1 MLNNIRNFS
10 KTWPAKILLIVIII
24 PFVFWGMGGVFN
36 RGNTNNIVKIN
47 NYTISTQD
55 FINHL
60 NSSNID
66 TNVIKKNIDDNILEE
81 LLGNLISKTLIDME
95 IEELNIFISES
106 SLAERIKKNKN
117 FLDDSGKFS
126 RTKYEKFLL
135 SQNLTA
141 PFFEINLK
149 NNELKKELFSY
160 VGGGIKTPFFLTNN
174 TYKQQTGKL
183 EIDFI
188 NLNNVYKKNQD
199 FSESEIKSFIN
210 ENKDKLKDEYIDF
223 TYIKITPKDLTGS
236 DQFNELFFK
245 KIDELENKIS
255 NGIDFNDLLT
265 ELKITPILK
274 KNYITK
280 TNGDKIEEKIY
291 AKRNENKIFLIDE
304 NEFYVLYQINKINK
318 ILPNLDNKTFKNKV
332 TRILYE
338 KNKFE
343 YNQKLLNEIN
353 DKKFNQTTFDKL
365 ANGKIENI
373 ILKSIN
379 DNNKFSAASIKLL
392 YAQPINSFTL
402 IFDEKTDVFVAKIQK
417 LYTNDI
423 SKGSKEFLNYR
434 EQANIIIRD
443 SMYSSYDNIL
453 DEKYNVTINQKT
465 LERVKNYFR

>member
-1 MLNNIRNFS
+1 MLKNIRNFS
-10 KTWPAKILLIVIII
+10 KSWPAKILLVVIII

-36 RGNTNNIVKIN
+36 KGNTNNIVKIN

-55 FINHL
+55 FIDHL
-60 NSSNID
+60 NRSNID
-66 TNVIKKNIDDNILEE
+66 RNVIKENIDDNILEE
-81 LLGNLISKTLIDME
+81 LLGNLISKTLVDME
-95 IEELNIFISES
+95 IEELNIIISEN
-106 SLAERIKKNKN
+106 SLADKIKKNEN

-135 SQNLTA
+135 SGNLTA

-188 NLNNVYKKNQD
+188 NLNSIYKKDQD

-223 TYIKITPKDLTGS
+223 TYVKITPKDLTGS

-245 KIDELENKIS
+245 KIDEIENKIS
-255 NGIDFNDLLT
+255 NGIDFNDLLSD
-265 ELKITPILK
+265 LKIIPIIK
-274 KNYITK
+274 KKYITK
-280 TNGDKIEEKIY
+280 TNGNKIEEKIY
-291 AKRNENKIFLIDE
+291 AKRNENKILLIDE
-304 NEFYVLYQINKINK
+304 NEFYVLYQINEINK
-318 ILPNLDNKTFKNKV
+318 ILPSLNNETFKNKV
-332 TRILYE
+332 TSILYA

-343 YNQKLLNEIN
+343 YNQKLLDEIN
-353 DKKFNQTTFDKL
+353 DKKFNQTSFNKL
-365 ANGKIENI
+365 AKGKIENI
-373 ILKSIN
+373 ILDSIN
-379 DNNKFSAASIKLL
+379 DNNRFSGSSVKLL
-392 YAQPINSFTL
+392 YSRPINSFAL
-402 IFDEKTDVFVAKIQK
+402 IFDEKTDVFVAKIK
-417 LYTNDI
+417 KFYTTDI
-423 SKGSKEFLNYR
+423 TRDSKEFLNYR

>member
-1 MLNNIRNFS
+1 MLKNIRNFS
-10 KTWPAKILLIVIII
+10 KSWPAKILLVVIII

-36 RGNTNNIVKIN
+36 KGNTNNIVKIN

-55 FINHL
+55 FIDHL

-66 TNVIKKNIDDNILEE
+66 RNIINENIDDNILEE

-95 IEELNIFISES
+95 IEELNIFISEN
-106 SLAERIKKNKN
+106 SLADKIKKNEN

-135 SQNLTA
+135 SGNLTA

-160 VGGGIKTPFFLTNN
+160 VAGGIKTPFFLTNN
-174 TYKQQTGKL
+174 TFKQQTGKL

-188 NLNNVYKKNQD
+188 NLNSIYKKDQD

-223 TYIKITPKDLTGS
+223 TYVKITPKDLTGS

-245 KIDELENKIS
+245 KIDEIENKIS
-255 NGIDFNDLLT
+255 NGIDFDDLLSD
-265 ELKITPILK
+265 LKIIPIIK
-274 KNYITK
+274 KNYIAK
-280 TNGDKIEEKIY
+280 TNGNKIEEKIY
-291 AKRNENKIFLIDE
+291 AKRNENKILLIDE
-304 NEFYVLYQINKINK
+304 NEFYVLYQINQINK
-318 ILPNLDNKTFKNKV
+318 ILPSLNDETFKNKV
-332 TRILYE
+332 TSILYA
-338 KNKFE
+338 KSKFE
-343 YNQKLLNEIN
+343 YNQKLLDEIN
-353 DKKFNQTTFDKL
+353 DKKFNQTSFDKL
-365 ANGKIENI
+365 TNGKIENI
-373 ILKSIN
+373 ILDSIN
-379 DNNKFSAASIKLL
+379 DNNRFSGSSVKLL
-392 YAQPINSFTL
+392 YSRPINSFAL
-402 IFDEKTDVFVAKIQK
+402 IFDEKTDVFVAKIK
-417 LYTNDI
+417 KFYTTDI
-423 SKGSKEFLNYR
+423 TRDSKEFLNYR

>member
-1 MLNNIRNFS
+1 MLKNIRNFS
-10 KTWPAKILLIVIII
+10 KSWPAKILLVVIII

-36 RGNTNNIVKIN
+36 KGNTNNIVKIN

-55 FINHL
+55 FIDHL

-66 TNVIKKNIDDNILEE
+66 RNIINENIDDNILEE

-95 IEELNIFISES
+95 IEELNIFISEN
-106 SLAERIKKNKN
+106 SLADKIKKNEN

-135 SQNLTA
+135 SGNLTA

-188 NLNNVYKKNQD
+188 NLNSIYKKDQD

-223 TYIKITPKDLTGS
+223 TYVKITPKDLTGS

-245 KIDELENKIS
+245 KIDEIENKIS
-255 NGIDFNDLLT
+255 NGIDFDDLLSD
-265 ELKITPILK
+265 LKIIPIIK
-274 KNYITK
+274 KNYIAK
-280 TNGDKIEEKIY
+280 TNGNKIEEKIY
-291 AKRNENKIFLIDE
+291 AKRNENKILLIDE
-304 NEFYVLYQINKINK
+304 NEFYVLYQINQINK
-318 ILPNLDNKTFKNKV
+318 ILPSLNDETFKNKV
-332 TRILYE
+332 TSILYA
-338 KNKFE
+338 KSKFE
-343 YNQKLLNEIN
+343 YNQKLLDEIN
-353 DKKFNQTTFDKL
+353 DKKFNQTSFDKL
-365 ANGKIENI
+365 TNGKIENI
-373 ILKSIN
+373 ILDSIN
-379 DNNKFSAASIKLL
+379 DNNRFSGSSVKLL
-392 YAQPINSFTL
+392 YSRPINSFAL
-402 IFDEKTDVFVAKIQK
+402 IFDEKSDVFVPKIKK
-417 LYTNDI
+417 LYTTDI
-423 SKGSKEFLNYR
+423 SKDSKEFLNYR

-443 SMYSSYDNIL
+443 SMYSSYDYIL

>member
-1 MLNNIRNFS
+1 MLNKLRNFA
-10 KTWPAKILLIVIII
+10 KTKLAGVVIGIIII

-55 FINHL
+55 FIDHL
-60 NSSNID
+60 NMSKID
-66 TNVIKKNIDDNILEE
+66 TNVIKENIDENILEE
-81 LLGNLISKTLIDME
+81 ILGNLISRKLIVME
-95 IEELNIFISES
+95 IEELNIFISEN
-106 SLAERIKKNKN
+106 SLAEKIKKNKN
-117 FLDDSGKFS
+117 FFDDSGKFS
-126 RTKYEKFLL
+126 RIKYEKFLL

-160 VGGGIKTPFFLTNN
+160 VGGGVKTPFFLTNN
-174 TYKQQTGKL
+174 AYKQQTGKL

-188 NLNNVYKKNQD
+188 NLNNVYKKKQD
-199 FSESEIKSFIN
+199 FSENEINSFIN
-210 ENKDKLKDEYIDF
+210 ENGDKLKDEYIDF
-223 TYIKITPKDLTGS
+223 AYIKITPKDLTGS

-255 NGIDFNDLLT
+255 NGVDFDDLLAD
-265 ELKITPILK
+265 LKITPTVK
-274 KNYITK
+274 KNYITQIS
-280 TNGDKIEEKIY
+280 GDKIEEKIY
-291 AKRNENKIFLIDE
+291 AKRNENKILLMDE
-304 NEFYVLYQINKINK
+304 NEFYVFYKIDKINK
-318 ILPNLDNKTFKNKV
+318 ILPSLNNDAFKNKV

-343 YNQKLLNEIN
+343 YNQKLLDEIN
-353 DKKFNQTTFDKL
+353 DKKFNQNTFDKL
-365 ANGKIENI
+365 AIGKIENI
-373 ILKSIN
+373 ILDSIN
-379 DNNKFSAASIKLL
+379 DNNKFSAPSVKLL
-392 YAQPINSFTL
+392 YTRPINSFTL
-402 IFDEKTDVFVAKIQK
+402 IFDEKTNVFVARIKK

-423 SKGSKEFLNYR
+423 SKDSKEFLNYR

-443 SMYSSYDNIL
+443 SIYSSYDNIL

>member
-55 FINHL
+55 FIDHL

-81 LLGNLISKTLIDME
+81 LLGNLISKTLIGME

-126 RTKYEKFLL
+126 RIKYEKFLL

-255 NGIDFNDLLT
+255 NGIDFNDLLA

-274 KNYITK
+274 KNYITN

-318 ILPNLDNKTFKNKV
+318 ILPTLDK
-332 TRILYE
+332 
-338 KNKFE
+338 
-343 YNQKLLNEIN
+343 
-353 DKKFNQTTFDKL
+353 
-365 ANGKIENI
+365 
-373 ILKSIN
+373 
-379 DNNKFSAASIKLL
+379 
-392 YAQPINSFTL
+392 
-402 IFDEKTDVFVAKIQK
+402 
-417 LYTNDI
+417 
-423 SKGSKEFLNYR
+423 
-434 EQANIIIRD
+434 
-443 SMYSSYDNIL
+443 
-453 DEKYNVTINQKT
+453 
-465 LERVKNYFR
+465 

>member
-1 MLNNIRNFS
+1 MLKNIRNFS
-10 KTWPAKILLIVIII
+10 KSWPAKILLVVIII

-36 RGNTNNIVKIN
+36 KGNTNNIVKIN

-55 FINHL
+55 FIDHL

-66 TNVIKKNIDDNILEE
+66 RNIINENIDDNILEE

-95 IEELNIFISES
+95 IEELNIFISEN
-106 SLAERIKKNKN
+106 SLADKIKKNKN
-117 FLDDSGKFS
+117 FLDDNGKFS

-135 SQNLTA
+135 SGNLTA

-174 TYKQQTGKL
+174 TFKQQTGKL

-188 NLNNVYKKNQD
+188 NLNSIYKKDQD

-223 TYIKITPKDLTGS
+223 TYVKITPKDLTGS

-245 KIDELENKIS
+245 KIDEIENKIS
-255 NGIDFNDLLT
+255 NGIDFDDLLSD
-265 ELKITPILK
+265 LKIIPIIK
-274 KNYITK
+274 KNYIAK
-280 TNGDKIEEKIY
+280 TNGNKIEEKIY
-291 AKRNENKIFLIDE
+291 AKRNENKILLIDE
-304 NEFYVLYQINKINK
+304 NEFYVLYQINQINK
-318 ILPNLDNKTFKNKV
+318 ILPSLNDETFKNKV
-332 TRILYE
+332 TSILYA
-338 KNKFE
+338 KSKFE
-343 YNQKLLNEIN
+343 YNQKLLDEIN
-353 DKKFNQTTFDKL
+353 DKKFNQTSFDKL
-365 ANGKIENI
+365 TNGKIENI
-373 ILKSIN
+373 ILDSIN
-379 DNNKFSAASIKLL
+379 DNNRFSGSSVKLL
-392 YAQPINSFTL
+392 YSRPINSFAL
-402 IFDEKTDVFVAKIQK
+402 IFDEKTDVFVAKIK
-417 LYTNDI
+417 KFYTTDI
-423 SKGSKEFLNYR
+423 TRDSKEFLNYR

>member
-1 MLNNIRNFS
+1 MLKNIRNFS
-10 KTWPAKILLIVIII
+10 KSWPAKILLVVIII

-36 RGNTNNIVKIN
+36 KGNTNNIVKIN

-55 FINHL
+55 FIDHL

-66 TNVIKKNIDDNILEE
+66 RNIINENIDDNILEE

-95 IEELNIFISES
+95 IEELNIFISEN
-106 SLAERIKKNKN
+106 SLADKIKKNEN

-135 SQNLTA
+135 SGNLTA

-174 TYKQQTGKL
+174 TFKQQTGKL

-188 NLNNVYKKNQD
+188 NLNSIYKKDQD

-223 TYIKITPKDLTGS
+223 TYVKITPKDLTGS

-245 KIDELENKIS
+245 KIDEIENKIS
-255 NGIDFNDLLT
+255 NGIDFDDLLSD
-265 ELKITPILK
+265 LKIIPIIK
-274 KNYITK
+274 KNYIAK
-280 TNGDKIEEKIY
+280 TNGNKIEEKIY
-291 AKRNENKIFLIDE
+291 AKRNENKILLIDE
-304 NEFYVLYQINKINK
+304 NEFYVLYQINQINK
-318 ILPNLDNKTFKNKV
+318 ILPSLNDETFKNKV
-332 TRILYE
+332 TSILYA
-338 KNKFE
+338 KSKFE
-343 YNQKLLNEIN
+343 YNQKLLDEIN
-353 DKKFNQTTFDKL
+353 DKKFNQTSFDKL
-365 ANGKIENI
+365 TNGKIENI
-373 ILKSIN
+373 ILDSIN
-379 DNNKFSAASIKLL
+379 DNNRFSGSSVKLL
-392 YAQPINSFTL
+392 YSRPINSFAL
-402 IFDEKTDVFVAKIQK
+402 IFDEKTDVFVAKIK
-417 LYTNDI
+417 KFYTTDI
-423 SKGSKEFLNYR
+423 TRDSKEFLNYR

>member
-10 KTWPAKILLIVIII
+10 KTLAAKILLVVIII

-36 RGNTNNIVKIN
+36 KGNTNNIVKIN

-55 FINHL
+55 FIDHL

-66 TNVIKKNIDDNILEE
+66 RNIINENIDDNILEE

-95 IEELNIFISES
+95 IKELNIFISEN
-106 SLAERIKKNKN
+106 SLADKIKKNEN

-135 SQNLTA
+135 SGNLTA

-188 NLNNVYKKNQD
+188 NLNSIYKKDQD

-223 TYIKITPKDLTGS
+223 TYVKITPKDLTGS

-245 KIDELENKIS
+245 KIDEIENKIS
-255 NGIDFNDLLT
+255 NGIDFDDLLSD
-265 ELKITPILK
+265 LKIIPIIK
-274 KNYITK
+274 KNYIAK
-280 TNGDKIEEKIY
+280 TNGNKIEEKIY
-291 AKRNENKIFLIDE
+291 AKRNENKILLIDE
-304 NEFYVLYQINKINK
+304 NEFYVLYQINQINK
-318 ILPNLDNKTFKNKV
+318 ILPSLNDKTFKNKV
-332 TRILYE
+332 TSILYA

-343 YNQKLLNEIN
+343 YNQKLLDEIN
-353 DKKFNQTTFDKL
+353 DKKFNQTSFNKL
-365 ANGKIENI
+365 AKGKIENI
-373 ILKSIN
+373 ILDSIN
-379 DNNKFSAASIKLL
+379 DNNRFSAASIKLL
-392 YAQPINSFTL
+392 YTQPINSFTL
-402 IFDEKTDVFVAKIQK
+402 IFDEKADVFVAKTKK

-423 SKGSKEFLNYR
+423 SRGSKEFLNYR

>member
-1 MLNNIRNFS
+1 MLSNIRNFS
-10 KTWPAKILLIVIII
+10 KTLPAKILLVVIII
-24 PFVFWGMGGVFN
+24 PFVFWGMGGVFSG
-36 RGNTNNIVKIN
+36 GNTNNIVKIN

-55 FINHL
+55 FVNRL

-66 TNVIKKNIDDNILEE
+66 TNVIKENIDDNILEE
-81 LLGNLISKTLIDME
+81 LLGNFISKTLIDME

-188 NLNNVYKKNQD
+188 NLNNIYQENQD

-223 TYIKITPKDLTGS
+223 TYIKITPKELTGS

-255 NGIDFNDLLT
+255 NGIDFNDLLA
-265 ELKITPILK
+265 ELKITSVIK

-280 TNGDKIEEKIY
+280 TNGEKIEEKIY

-365 ANGKIENI
+365 ADGKIENI
-373 ILKSIN
+373 ILNSIN
-379 DNNKFSAASIKLL
+379 DNNKFSAASIRLL
-392 YAQPINSFTL
+392 YAQPINSFAL
-402 IFDEKTDVFVAKIQK
+402 IFDEKTDVFVAKIRE

-423 SKGSKEFLNYR
+423 SKNSLEFLNYK
-434 EQANIIIRD
+434 EKANIIIRD
-443 SMYSSYDNIL
+443 SMYSSYDYIL
-453 DEKYNVTINQKT
+453 AEKYNVTINQKT

>member
-255 NGIDFNDLLT
+255 NGIDFNDLLA

-365 ANGKIENI
+365 ADGKIENI
-373 ILKSIN
+373 ILNSIN

-423 SKGSKEFLNYR
+423 SKDSKEFLNYR
-434 EQANIIIRD
+434 EQSNIIIRD

>member
-10 KTWPAKILLIVIII
+10 KSWPAKILLVVIII

-36 RGNTNNIVKIN
+36 KGNTNNIVKIN

-55 FINHL
+55 FIDHL
-60 NSSNID
+60 NRSNID
-66 TNVIKKNIDDNILEE
+66 TNVIKENIDDNILEE
-81 LLGNLISKTLIDME
+81 LLGNLISKTLTDME
-95 IEELNIFISES
+95 IEELSIFISEN
-106 SLAERIKKNKN
+106 SLADKIKKNKN
-117 FLDDSGKFS
+117 FLDDNGKFS
-126 RTKYEKFLL
+126 RIKYEKFLL

-188 NLNNVYKKNQD
+188 NLNNVYKKDQD
-199 FSESEIKSFIN
+199 FSESEIKTFIN

-223 TYIKITPKDLTGS
+223 SYIKITPKDLTGS

-245 KIDELENKIS
+245 KIDEIENKIS
-255 NGIDFNDLLT
+255 NGIDFDNLLSD
-265 ELKITPILK
+265 LKIIPIIK
-274 KNYITK
+274 KNYITQ
-280 TNGDKIEEKIY
+280 TNGNKIEEKIY
-291 AKRNENKIFLIDE
+291 AKRNESKILLIDE
-304 NEFYVLYQINKINK
+304 NEFYVLYQINQINK
-318 ILPNLDNKTFKNKV
+318 ILPSLDNETFKNKV

-343 YNQKLLNEIN
+343 YNQNLLNKIN

-365 ANGKIENI
+365 ADGKIENI
-373 ILKSIN
+373 ILDSIN
-379 DNNKFSAASIKLL
+379 DNNRFSAASIKLL
-392 YAQPINSFTL
+392 YTLPINSFTL
-402 IFDEKTDVFVAKIQK
+402 IFDEKADVFVAKTK
-417 LYTNDI
+417 NLYTNDI
-423 SKGSKEFLNYR
+423 SKDSKEFSNYI

-443 SMYSSYDNIL
+443 SIYSSYDNIL

>member
-10 KTWPAKILLIVIII
+10 KTLPAKILLIVIIV

-55 FINHL
+55 FIDHL
-60 NSSNID
+60 NMSKID
-66 TNVIKKNIDDNILEE
+66 TNVIKENIDENILEE
-81 LLGNLISKTLIDME
+81 ILGNLISRKLIVME
-95 IEELNIFISES
+95 IEELNIFISEN
-106 SLAERIKKNKN
+106 SLAEKIKKNKN
-117 FLDDSGKFS
+117 FFDDSGKFS
-126 RTKYEKFLL
+126 RIKYEKFLL

-160 VGGGIKTPFFLTNN
+160 VGGGVKTPFFLTNN
-174 TYKQQTGKL
+174 AYKQQTGKL

-188 NLNNVYKKNQD
+188 NLNNVYKKKQD
-199 FSESEIKSFIN
+199 FSENEINSFIN
-210 ENKDKLKDEYIDF
+210 ENGDKLKDEYIDF
-223 TYIKITPKDLTGS
+223 AYIKITPKDLTGS

-255 NGIDFNDLLT
+255 NGVDFDDLLAD
-265 ELKITPILK
+265 LKITPTVK
-274 KNYITK
+274 KNYITQIS
-280 TNGDKIEEKIY
+280 GDKIEEKIY
-291 AKRNENKIFLIDE
+291 AKRNENKILLMDE
-304 NEFYVLYQINKINK
+304 NEFYVFYKIDKINK
-318 ILPNLDNKTFKNKV
+318 ILPSLNNDAFKNKV

-343 YNQKLLNEIN
+343 YNQKLLDEIN
-353 DKKFNQTTFDKL
+353 DKKFNQNTFDKL
-365 ANGKIENI
+365 AIGKIENI
-373 ILKSIN
+373 ILDSIN
-379 DNNKFSAASIKLL
+379 DNNKFSAPSVKLL
-392 YAQPINSFTL
+392 YTRPINSFTL
-402 IFDEKTDVFVAKIQK
+402 IFDEKTNVFVARIKK

-423 SKGSKEFLNYR
+423 SKDSKEFLNYR

-443 SMYSSYDNIL
+443 SIYSSYDNIL

>member
-10 KTWPAKILLIVIII
+10 KSWPAKILLVVIII

-36 RGNTNNIVKIN
+36 KGNTNNIVKIN

-55 FINHL
+55 FIDHL

-66 TNVIKKNIDDNILEE
+66 RNIINENIDDNILEE

-95 IEELNIFISES
+95 IEELNIFISEN
-106 SLAERIKKNKN
+106 SLADKIKKNEN

-135 SQNLTA
+135 SGNLTA

-174 TYKQQTGKL
+174 TFKQQTGKL

-188 NLNNVYKKNQD
+188 NLNSIYKKDQD

-223 TYIKITPKDLTGS
+223 TYVKITPKDLTGS

-245 KIDELENKIS
+245 KIDEIENKIS
-255 NGIDFNDLLT
+255 NGIDFDDLLSD
-265 ELKITPILK
+265 LKIIPIIK
-274 KNYITK
+274 KNYIAK
-280 TNGDKIEEKIY
+280 TNGNKIEEKIY
-291 AKRNENKIFLIDE
+291 AKRNENKILLIDE
-304 NEFYVLYQINKINK
+304 NEFYVLYQINQINK
-318 ILPNLDNKTFKNKV
+318 ILPSLNDETFKNKV
-332 TRILYE
+332 TSILYA
-338 KNKFE
+338 KSKFE
-343 YNQKLLNEIN
+343 YNQKLLDEIN
-353 DKKFNQTTFDKL
+353 DKKFNQTSFDKL
-365 ANGKIENI
+365 TNGKIENI
-373 ILKSIN
+373 ILDSIN
-379 DNNKFSAASIKLL
+379 DNNRFSGSSVKLL
-392 YAQPINSFTL
+392 YSRPINSFAL
-402 IFDEKTDVFVAKIQK
+402 IFDEKTDVFVAKIK
-417 LYTNDI
+417 KFYTTDI
-423 SKGSKEFLNYR
+423 SKDSKEFLNYR

>member
-1 MLNNIRNFS
+1 MLKNIRNFS
-10 KTWPAKILLIVIII
+10 KSWPAKILLVVIII

-36 RGNTNNIVKIN
+36 KGNTNNIVKIN

-55 FINHL
+55 FIDHL

-66 TNVIKKNIDDNILEE
+66 RNIINENIDDNILEE

-95 IEELNIFISES
+95 IEELNIFISEN
-106 SLAERIKKNKN
+106 SLADKIKKNEN
-117 FLDDSGKFS
+117 FLYDSGKFS

-135 SQNLTA
+135 SGNLTA

-174 TYKQQTGKL
+174 TFKQQTGKL

-188 NLNNVYKKNQD
+188 NLNSIYKKDQD

-223 TYIKITPKDLTGS
+223 TYVKITPKDLTGS

-245 KIDELENKIS
+245 KIDEIENKIS
-255 NGIDFNDLLT
+255 NGIDFNDLLSD
-265 ELKITPILK
+265 LKIIPIIK
-274 KNYITK
+274 KNYIAK
-280 TNGDKIEEKIY
+280 TNGNKIEEKIY
-291 AKRNENKIFLIDE
+291 AKRNENKILLIDE
-304 NEFYVLYQINKINK
+304 NEFYVLYQINEINK
-318 ILPNLDNKTFKNKV
+318 ILPSLNNETFKNKV
-332 TRILYE
+332 TSILYA

-343 YNQKLLNEIN
+343 YNQKLLDEIN
-353 DKKFNQTTFDKL
+353 DKKFNQTSFNKL
-365 ANGKIENI
+365 AKGKIENI
-373 ILKSIN
+373 ILDSIN
-379 DNNKFSAASIKLL
+379 DNNKFSGPSVKLL
-392 YAQPINSFTL
+392 YSRPINSFAL
-402 IFDEKTDVFVAKIQK
+402 IFDEKSDVFVAKIKK
-417 LYTNDI
+417 LYTTDI
-423 SKGSKEFLNYR
+423 SKDSKEFLNYR

-443 SMYSSYDNIL
+443 SMYSSYDYIL

>member
-1 MLNNIRNFS
+1 MLKNIRNFS
-10 KTWPAKILLIVIII
+10 KSWPAKILLVVIII

-36 RGNTNNIVKIN
+36 KGNTNNIVKIN
-47 NYTISTQD
+47 NYTISTRD
-55 FINHL
+55 FIDHL

-66 TNVIKKNIDDNILEE
+66 RNIINENIDDNILEE

-95 IEELNIFISES
+95 IEELNIFISEN
-106 SLAERIKKNKN
+106 SLADKIKKNEN

-135 SQNLTA
+135 SGNLTA

-188 NLNNVYKKNQD
+188 NLNSIYKKDQD

-223 TYIKITPKDLTGS
+223 TYVKITPKDLTGS

-245 KIDELENKIS
+245 KIDEIENKIS
-255 NGIDFNDLLT
+255 NGIDFDDLLSD
-265 ELKITPILK
+265 LKIIPIIK
-274 KNYITK
+274 KNYIAK
-280 TNGDKIEEKIY
+280 TNGNKIEEKIY
-291 AKRNENKIFLIDE
+291 AKRNENKILLIDE
-304 NEFYVLYQINKINK
+304 NEFYVLYQINQINK
-318 ILPNLDNKTFKNKV
+318 ILPSLNDETFKNKV
-332 TRILYE
+332 TSILYA
-338 KNKFE
+338 KSKFE
-343 YNQKLLNEIN
+343 YNQKLLDEIN
-353 DKKFNQTTFDKL
+353 DKKFNQTSFDKL
-365 ANGKIENI
+365 ANWKIENI
-373 ILKSIN
+373 ILDSIN
-379 DNNKFSAASIKLL
+379 DNNRFSGSSVKLL
-392 YAQPINSFTL
+392 YSRPINSFAL
-402 IFDEKTDVFVAKIQK
+402 IFDEKTDVFVAKIK
-417 LYTNDI
+417 KFYTTDI
-423 SKGSKEFLNYR
+423 TRDSKEFLNYR

-443 SMYSSYDNIL
+443 SLYSSYDNIL

>member
-1 MLNNIRNFS
+1 MLKNIRNFS
-10 KTWPAKILLIVIII
+10 KSWPAKILLVVIII

-36 RGNTNNIVKIN
+36 KGNTNNIVKIN

-55 FINHL
+55 FIDHL

-66 TNVIKKNIDDNILEE
+66 RNIINENIDDNILEE

-95 IEELNIFISES
+95 IEELNIFISEN
-106 SLAERIKKNKN
+106 SLADKIKKNEN

-135 SQNLTA
+135 SGNLTA

-174 TYKQQTGKL
+174 TFKQQTGKL

-188 NLNNVYKKNQD
+188 NLNSIYKKDQD

-223 TYIKITPKDLTGS
+223 TYVKITPKDLTGS

-245 KIDELENKIS
+245 KIDEIENKIS
-255 NGIDFNDLLT
+255 NGIDFDDLLSD
-265 ELKITPILK
+265 LKIIPIIK
-274 KNYITK
+274 KSYIAK
-280 TNGDKIEEKIY
+280 TNGNKIEEKIY
-291 AKRNENKIFLIDE
+291 AKRNENKILLIDE
-304 NEFYVLYQINKINK
+304 NEFYVLYQINQINK
-318 ILPNLDNKTFKNKV
+318 ILPSLNDETFKNKV
-332 TRILYE
+332 TSILYA
-338 KNKFE
+338 KSKFE
-343 YNQKLLNEIN
+343 YNQKLLDEIN
-353 DKKFNQTTFDKL
+353 DKKFNQTSFDKL
-365 ANGKIENI
+365 TNGKIENI
-373 ILKSIN
+373 ILDSIN
-379 DNNKFSAASIKLL
+379 DNNRFSGSSVKLL
-392 YAQPINSFTL
+392 YSRPINSFAL
-402 IFDEKTDVFVAKIQK
+402 IFDEKTDVFVAKIK
-417 LYTNDI
+417 KFYTTDI
-423 SKGSKEFLNYR
+423 TRDSKEFLNYR

>member
-1 MLNNIRNFS
+1 MLKNIRNFS
-10 KTWPAKILLIVIII
+10 KSWPAKILLVVIII

-36 RGNTNNIVKIN
+36 KGNTNNIVKIN

-55 FINHL
+55 FIDHL

-66 TNVIKKNIDDNILEE
+66 RNIINENIDDNILEE

-95 IEELNIFISES
+95 IEELNIFISEN
-106 SLAERIKKNKN
+106 SLADKIKKNEN

-135 SQNLTA
+135 SGNLTA

-174 TYKQQTGKL
+174 AYKQQTGKL

-188 NLNNVYKKNQD
+188 NLNSIYKKDQD

-223 TYIKITPKDLTGS
+223 TYVKITPKDLTGS

-245 KIDELENKIS
+245 KIDEIENKIS
-255 NGIDFNDLLT
+255 NGIDFDDLLSD
-265 ELKITPILK
+265 LKIIPIIK
-274 KNYITK
+274 KNYIAK
-280 TNGDKIEEKIY
+280 TNGNKIEEKIY
-291 AKRNENKIFLIDE
+291 AKRNENKILLIDE
-304 NEFYVLYQINKINK
+304 NEFYVLYQINQINK
-318 ILPNLDNKTFKNKV
+318 ILPSLNDETFKNKV
-332 TRILYE
+332 TSILYA
-338 KNKFE
+338 KSKFE
-343 YNQKLLNEIN
+343 YNQKLLDEIN
-353 DKKFNQTTFDKL
+353 DKKFNQTSFDKL

-373 ILKSIN
+373 ILDSIN
-379 DNNKFSAASIKLL
+379 DNNRFSGSSVKLL
-392 YAQPINSFTL
+392 YSRPINSFAL
-402 IFDEKTDVFVAKIQK
+402 IFDEKTDVFVAKIK
-417 LYTNDI
+417 KFYTTDI
-423 SKGSKEFLNYR
+423 TRDSKEFLNYR

>member
-1 MLNNIRNFS
+1 MLKNIRNFS
-10 KTWPAKILLIVIII
+10 KSWPAKILLVVIII

-36 RGNTNNIVKIN
+36 KGNTNNIVKIN

-55 FINHL
+55 FIDHL

-66 TNVIKKNIDDNILEE
+66 RNIINENIDDNILEE

-95 IEELNIFISES
+95 IKELNIFISEN
-106 SLAERIKKNKN
+106 SLADKIKKNEN

-135 SQNLTA
+135 SGNLTA

-188 NLNNVYKKNQD
+188 NLNSIYKKDQD

-223 TYIKITPKDLTGS
+223 TYVKITPKDLTGS

-245 KIDELENKIS
+245 KIDEIENKIS
-255 NGIDFNDLLT
+255 NGIDFDDLLSD
-265 ELKITPILK
+265 LKIIPIIK
-274 KNYITK
+274 KNYIAK
-280 TNGDKIEEKIY
+280 TNGNKIEEKIY
-291 AKRNENKIFLIDE
+291 AKRNENKILLIDE
-304 NEFYVLYQINKINK
+304 NEFYVLYQINQINK
-318 ILPNLDNKTFKNKV
+318 ILPSLNDETFKNKV
-332 TRILYE
+332 TSILYA
-338 KNKFE
+338 KSKFE
-343 YNQKLLNEIN
+343 YNQKLLDEIN
-353 DKKFNQTTFDKL
+353 DKKFNQTSFDKL
-365 ANGKIENI
+365 ANWKIENI
-373 ILKSIN
+373 ILDSIN
-379 DNNKFSAASIKLL
+379 DNNRFSGSSVKLL
-392 YAQPINSFTL
+392 YSRPINSFAL
-402 IFDEKTDVFVAKIQK
+402 IFDEKTDVFVAKIK
-417 LYTNDI
+417 KFYTTDI
-423 SKGSKEFLNYR
+423 TRDSKEFLNYR